1 MKPTTQHSTEN
12 HSEPTTVTTDP
23 VSSTITSEVEDLIKS
38 DISTEEKEKAVHE
51 IEQILQAYMNDYKT
65 AMDNTFIEIMEGTNE
80 ARSSGTDQNI

>member
-1 MKPTTQHSTEN
+1 M
-12 HSEPTTVTTDP
+12 TTDP